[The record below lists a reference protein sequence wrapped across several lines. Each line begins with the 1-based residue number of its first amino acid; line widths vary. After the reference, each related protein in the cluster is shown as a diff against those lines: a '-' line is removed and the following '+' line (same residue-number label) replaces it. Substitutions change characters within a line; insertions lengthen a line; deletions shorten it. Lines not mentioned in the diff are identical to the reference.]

1 MINSGIYR
9 TVQRI
14 LSEISGEE
22 QLSQRELAR
31 RLGIALGLVNS
42 YLKNLVAK
50 GFVRVNN
57 FPKNRYA
64 YLLTPTGFAEKS
76 RLAYQHLS
84 YFSGLYTVAR
94 QDYLKLF
101 RMLAADGVKGV
112 AFCGIDEVAEIA
124 YLSLR
129 ETGMELDLAMD
140 AEAVGRRFMDR
151 MVVSPVLGL
160 LSGNHRIVITS
171 LKRGAAL
178 RQAFVARGV
187 DLAKPIVT
195 TCGSGVTAAVLAL
208 GVEEAGGQVAG
219 LYAGSWSEWG
229 ARAECP
235 VATGRAATP

>member
-1 MINSGIYR
+1 MNGDEEKVLDTYR
-9 TVQRI
+9 SFLL
-14 LSEISGEE
+14 LSEISGAE

-42 YLKNLVAK
+42 YLKNLVSK

-64 YLLTPTGFAEKS
+64 YLLTPKGFAEKS

-101 RMLAADGVKGV
+101 RALAAEGVKGV

-124 YLSLR
+124 YLSLQ
-129 ETGMELDLAMD
+129 ETGMELEVVMD
-140 AEAVGRRFMDR
+140 SEAAGRKFFDR
-151 MVVSPVLGL
+151 PVVTPAIGL

-171 LKRGAAL
+171 LKRGDAL
-178 RQAFVARGV
+178 RGELVRLGADPASIYQAEIP
-187 DLAKPIVT
+187 AKVR
-195 TCGSGVTAAVLAL
+195 AAVKIKAA
-208 GVEEAGGQVAG
+208 V
-219 LYAGSWSEWG
+219 
-229 ARAECP
+229 P
-235 VATGRAATP
+235 KKTG

>member
-1 MINSGIYR
+1 MNGDEEKMLDTYR
-9 TVQRI
+9 SFLLLT
-14 LSEISGEE
+14 EISGEE
-22 QLSQRELAR
+22 QLSQRELAG

-42 YLKNLVAK
+42 YLKNLVSK
-50 GFVRVNN
+50 GFVRVSN

-101 RMLAADGVKGV
+101 RKLAAEGVKGV

-129 ETGMELDLAMD
+129 ETGMELEVAMD
-140 AEAVGRRFMDR
+140 AEAAGRKFMDR
-151 MVVSPVLGL
+151 PVVSPAMGL

-171 LKRGAAL
+171 LKRGEAL
-178 RQAFVARGV
+178 REELLRLGAEPSCIYLTAGLASGKVP
-187 DLAKPIVT
+187 AKPVKKLPI
-195 TCGSGVTAAVLAL
+195 S
-208 GVEEAGGQVAG
+208 
-219 LYAGSWSEWG
+219 S
-229 ARAECP
+229 
-235 VATGRAATP
+235 

>member
-1 MINSGIYR
+1 MNSDDEKMLDTYR
-9 TVQRI
+9 SFLL

-22 QLSQRELAR
+22 QLSQRELAK

-57 FPKNRYA
+57 FPRNRYA

-101 RMLAADGVKGV
+101 RKLAAEGVRGV

-124 YLSLR
+124 YLSLK
-129 ETGMELDLAMD
+129 ETGMDLELAMD
-140 AEAVGRRFMDR
+140 AEAAGRKFMTLP
-151 MVVSPVLGL
+151 VVSPALGL

-178 RQAFVARGV
+178 REELLRLGADPSCIHWTAGPASGKAPVKVLKKPAQA
-187 DLAKPIVT
+187 
-195 TCGSGVTAAVLAL
+195 
-208 GVEEAGGQVAG
+208 
-219 LYAGSWSEWG
+219 
-229 ARAECP
+229 
-235 VATGRAATP
+235 